1 MELTHKN
8 YPNHIDKDGK
18 PIVGSEWIG
27 AEGSNIKIITGV
39 GIFKMMYMV
48 KGGRDNEYYWN
59 IRHFLKDSGF
69 KPYTKEITLFEKAVE
84 EYQGY
89 DLLEIEN
96 KKGCWRVKDGFFIY
110 QYLNQVDCRGFIY
123 KNEYGKIFHYSSIV
137 CHKDLTPIAV
147 SMKKKG
153 K

>member
-18 PIVGSEWIG
+18 PIVGSDWIG

-39 GIFKMMYMV
+39 GILKMMYMV
-48 KGGRDNEYYWN
+48 KGDGDNEYYWN
-59 IRHFLKDSGF
+59 IRYFLKDSGF

-89 DLLEIEN
+89 DLLEISSSWGVLTAN
-96 KKGCWRVKDGFFIY
+96 SLKLID
-110 QYLNQVDCRGFIY
+110 YLYNPDCRGFIY

-137 CHKDLTPIAV
+137 CHEDLTPIAV
-147 SMKKKG
+147 CMKKKG